1 MRLKTKRNK
10 TNMIPLLGV
19 GRWTLGVGFISG
31 DNLLQGV
38 VVNEAWRDGG
48 KKGGREEK
56 KENTNG
62 VISCY
67 LNNYLVKL
75 N

>member
-10 TNMIPLLGV
+10 AKKIPLLGV
-19 GRWTLGVGFISG
+19 GRWTLWVGFISG
-31 DNLLQGV
+31 DNLLHGV

-48 KKGGREEK
+48 EKGEREEK
-56 KENTNG
+56 RENTNG

-67 LNNYLVKL
+67 LNNYLAKL

>member
-1 MRLKTKRNK
+1 M
-10 TNMIPLLGV
+10 
-19 GRWTLGVGFISG
+19 GFISG

-48 KKGGREEK
+48 EKGEREEK
-56 KENTNG
+56 RENTNG

-67 LNNYLVKL
+67 LNNYLAKL